1 MVAAAGGDAADA
13 AAMSL
18 HHLAAAVTSSA
29 IRLLGLDPIELA
41 IVQRRVGAECDTYRL
56 QSDRW
61 ATAPAAALPALGGT
75 LTEILG
81 EHHGSLDARM
91 FVA

>member
-1 MVAAAGGDAADA
+1 VT
-13 AAMSL
+13 S
-18 HHLAAAVTSSA
+18 AAV
-29 IRLLGLDPIELA
+29 RLLGLDPIELA
-41 IVQRRVGAECDTYRL
+41 VVQERAGRE
-56 QSDRW
+56 SDRFRSYATQW
-61 ATAPAAALPALGGT
+61 ASMSPVELPAWGGA

>member
-1 MVAAAGGDAADA
+1 MDDA
-13 AAMSL
+13 AALSF
-18 HHLAAAVTSSA
+18 HHLTAAVTSA
-29 IRLLGLDPIELA
+29 AVRLLGLDPIELA
-41 IVQRRVGAECDTYRL
+41 VVQERAGRDCDAFRSSATQWESMKPAE
-56 QSDRW
+56 
-61 ATAPAAALPALGGT
+61 LPAWGGA